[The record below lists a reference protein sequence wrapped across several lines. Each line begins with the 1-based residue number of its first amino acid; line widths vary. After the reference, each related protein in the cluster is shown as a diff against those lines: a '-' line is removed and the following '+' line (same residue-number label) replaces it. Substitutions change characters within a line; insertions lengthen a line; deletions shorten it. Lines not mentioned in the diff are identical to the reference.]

1 MTDTLRQREMS
12 RRGRDEQR
20 RIDLP
25 MLAWAAYFA
34 TAPVVW
40 LPGVSPPMVTVL
52 KSVLFAAAVWA
63 TWTAPGTRQMPPGIL
78 GPIGAI
84 ALWLSASFALFQAAT
99 PGAAAIHFYSLVLP
113 FVVLWSF
120 WNLRE
125 PARRLTQSIMLAAV
139 VLAGLSAVVVY
150 AGIARPEFLSGPSP
164 LGNTAAWIS
173 GFGTKS
179 TGWSHGLALI
189 VPFLAVNLLKGSR
202 RTALLSVIAIALMFL
217 SQWTVFGRGG
227 MAISVMIVL
236 TVIAIR
242 LRGYLLWIGFALLLL
257 GVPIWVLVSDS
268 ADPERLYQE
277 EGTTFDSLDD
287 FSSQRLHLVQRGVVL
302 IGERPITGYGFEND
316 YIEGSRR
323 RSTYQVH
330 VTWLRMAMQGGLL
343 FPATFL
349 AIVGTLALRSV
360 RILRRYDRVTD
371 NLPLLACVLAVFGG
385 LASTLVEPSGLIGAF
400 HMSAVWWAAA
410 GAGARLA
417 FDAFSHPS
425 VQPRFWSPAQQPINT
440 R

>member
-1 MTDTLRQREMS
+1 
-12 RRGRDEQR
+12 
-20 RIDLP
+20 
-25 MLAWAAYFA
+25 
-34 TAPVVW
+34 
-40 LPGVSPPMVTVL
+40 MVTAL
-52 KSVLFAAAVWA
+52 KSVLFATAVWM
-63 TWTAPGTRQMPPGIL
+63 TWTAPGRRQLPPGIL

-84 ALWLSASFALFQAAT
+84 ALMLSASFGLFQAAT
-99 PGAAAIHFYSLVLP
+99 RSSVVTNLYSLVLP
-113 FVVLWSF
+113 FVVLWTF
-120 WNLRE
+120 WNLHD
-125 PARRLTQSIMLAAV
+125 PVRRLARAVVLATV

-150 AGIARPEFLSGPSP
+150 AGIARPEFLGGPSP

-179 TGWSHGLALI
+179 TGWSHGLALV

-202 RTALLSVIAIALMFL
+202 RVALFSFIGIALIFS

-227 MAISVMIVL
+227 IAISILVVL

-242 LRGYLLWIGFALLLL
+242 LRGYLLWIGFALLVL
-257 GVPIWVLVSDS
+257 GVPIGILVGDS

-277 EGTTFDSLDD
+277 EGTTFEALDD
-287 FSSQRLHLVQRGVVL
+287 LSSQRLLLLQRGVVL
-302 IGERPITGYGFEND
+302 IGERPVTGYGFEND

-323 RSTYQVH
+323 TTSYQIH

-349 AIVGTLALRSV
+349 AIVGTLAMRSV
-360 RILRRYDRVTD
+360 RILRSHDRLTD
-371 NLPLLACVLAVFGG
+371 NLPLLACVLTVFGG

-400 HMSAVWWAAA
+400 HISAVWWAAA
-410 GAGARLA
+410 AVGARLA

-425 VQPRFWSPAQQPINT
+425 AQPRFWNSTQQPT
-440 R
+440 HTS